1 MCSRT
6 RPPTCSRECR
16 NADNYVEPDPN
27 VAPFAPWP
35 DPPAGYGIRIYPLAG
50 VPDDSGRFGRIF
62 RCSTLMINYL
72 DPTDGPR
79 DPSKLSP
86 HHHDD
91 FEQISLQLDGDYV
104 HHMRTPWSV
113 NMADW
118 RDDEHMHCASPAVAV
133 IPPPIVHTSQAVARH
148 AQPTRRHLLPAPPRL
163 LAASGLGAERRRVPD
178 ALTARPASSPPVRL
192 SHHRWDRHSAR
203 FGHVLTDVSSSPTA
217 RVPKNNRERDLVPRT
232 QLLPLGV
239 HRRGCRRA
247 HHGIRRMFRRRRD
260 RGVPRGQL
268 PGSVGNG
275 VVHSGTRCRLGGV
288 TSPIPRP
295 GVAEKAASPFR
306 ARATVRS
313 GDVRWPTR

>member
-1 MCSRT
+1 MV
-6 RPPTCSRECR
+6 PPGDSAIEMPSDGVVVRVFSNAAVDLLAQCR

-35 DPPAGYGIRIYPLAG
+35 DPPAGYGIRIYPLAD

-133 IPPPIVHTSQAVARH
+133 IPPPIVHTSEAVARN
-148 AQPTRRHLLPAPPRL
+148 AQSTRRHLLPAPPRL
-163 LAASGLGAERRRVPD
+163 LAASGLGAEPRRVPD
-178 ALTARPASSPPVRL
+178 AVTGEVAINSRSVSRVVVPCRWR
-192 SHHRWDRHSAR
+192 SHRS
-203 FGHVLTDVSSSPTA
+203 
-217 RVPKNNRERDLVPRT
+217 RD
-232 QLLPLGV
+232 
-239 HRRGCRRA
+239 RRA
-247 HHGIRRMFRRRRD
+247 GPVCRAGSRRRR
-260 RGVPRGQL
+260 
-268 PGSVGNG
+268 
-275 VVHSGTRCRLGGV
+275 
-288 TSPIPRP
+288 
-295 GVAEKAASPFR
+295 
-306 ARATVRS
+306 
-313 GDVRWPTR
+313 